1 MAKAEL
7 KIGDKSKISK
17 AKKRPH
23 YVSNKDFLVAMIAYR
38 EKILEWKETTNSA
51 DPDTRPRVPTYVGEC
66 IMKIAT
72 HLSHKPNFINY
83 TFREDM
89 ICDGI
94 ENCLQYIDNFNPD
107 KSSNPFAYFTQI
119 IYYAFLRRIAK
130 EKKLLYIKYKASENV
145 NIFDQTSSK
154 QVGDTTNYNDD
165 IKFGEWTKVHMGQ
178 FINDFEENKR
188 RKVKHRSAKQTPL
201 DELFA
206 DAPREDAPAAADI
219 QE

>member
-1 MAKAEL
+1 
-7 KIGDKSKISK
+7 
-17 AKKRPH
+17 
-23 YVSNKDFLVAMIAYR
+23 MIAYR